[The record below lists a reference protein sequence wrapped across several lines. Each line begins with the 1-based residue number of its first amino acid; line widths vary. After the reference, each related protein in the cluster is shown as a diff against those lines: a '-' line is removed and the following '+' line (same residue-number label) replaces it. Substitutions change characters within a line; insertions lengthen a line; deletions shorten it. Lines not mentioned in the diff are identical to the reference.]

1 MARVNVLG
9 FIFLLLEGGKKSDFQ
24 HCSSLFC
31 SGILK
36 KFMVMVMA
44 MSAVKSK
51 FIEGISCRFYL
62 FLYAKYAMLF
72 LTDVMITP

>member
-24 HCSSLFC
+24 HC